1 MHRHAIF
8 SLFLYFFYFRNA
20 STVVAITGKTAT
32 PEGKQASVKVSFKS
46 KKTKKISKYS
56 YVSKVTVA
64 EDKLTMTA
72 EATHANEIVA
82 TFNKA
87 VGSDAKVTLKK
98 GTADVANTAKIA
110 EDGKSA
116 TITLTGKLSDGT
128 YTVTVVAA
136 DQTVTADV
144 VAKNE
149 VLTSFEIGSTLK
161 ETVKADS
168 TTGNKATAEI
178 SYQALN
184 QYGDKINYKA
194 DDKSVTVSIGKVNS
208 VIKACKTSEAGT
220 ITVEE
225 IPSMYAIPGQSFTVV
240 IVDTVNNTGVTLNKT
255 AVYGASA
262 TAAEFT
268 SAGVYS
274 MNKSAFKDVADGDEV
289 ANFELLFTAKDQY
302 GDDMSAEKVAT
313 LASEGAI
320 QVTIAGG
327 LTNVKADD
335 KYKVNPKAD
344 SGVNVVEIGDKTY
357 FAVPFAAAGSTSK
370 KANAGTYNVTIVNN
384 TKGIVYTGEYTVTSG
399 TIISSIQISAKDTIY
414 AGQDN
419 EMDYVVTDTEG
430 KNVTDYATL
439 KDIKVKNN
447 SKDDKF
453 SWKQNSNGTA
463 KLIYKPLKM
472 TEPTD
477 PTKVAARDYTKSE
490 IRSCTIE
497 ANKAESGKLL
507 VKSQTFTVYYQRTP
521 LSVSGLASNAASVTT
536 TGDLDVELK
545 NLVVLDQYQNP
556 YSEGDLKDA
565 YDTIGKDIYVTVAAN
580 AKNASVKINGTPVSN
595 TKETT
600 KLTKKIVMTGITDK
614 VKLNFVVVNGATVAS
629 RTSDDGVDVTFT
641 SGDARKIS
649 GLYVDSVN
657 GGCALRVDGIQ
668 NKAILY
674 KCDDSAKGKY
684 GPQYG
689 KDRGEKT
696 SSYTASNGTTYYSV
710 PNNVGSVVVKGIV
723 NGKKVVVDPRQ
734 YEFVG
739 ADQNGDLHIDGV
751 QSYDLAQKVI
761 TETREFKIVVSTD
774 DGPQTITGKVDVSNA
789 PAVAKTISA
798 NDVSTDYTVS
808 ATGKIF
814 TKTSADALFT
824 MKNQYNTNDNGSAL
838 YTYTVESV
846 TVSGDAVTY
855 KKEKVD
861 NGSELSASVLTPYLN
876 GSNNNYLTLDSN
888 VVITGSD
895 AIVAKVVVEGTVD
908 KSDAKDKTASK
919 TITLTITK

>member
-1 MHRHAIF
+1 
-8 SLFLYFFYFRNA
+8 
-20 STVVAITGKTAT
+20 
-32 PEGKQASVKVSFKS
+32 
-46 KKTKKISKYS
+46 
-56 YVSKVTVA
+56 
-64 EDKLTMTA
+64 MTA
-72 EATHANEIVA
+72 AATHANEIVA

-168 TTGNKATAEI
+168 KTDNKATAEI

-194 DDKSVTVSIGKVNS
+194 DDKSVTVSIGNVDTT
-208 VIKACKTSEAGT
+208 KACKTSEAGT
-220 ITVEE
+220 ITVKD

-268 SAGVYS
+268 SAGVYNTS
-274 MNKSAFKDVADGDEV
+274 KSAFKDVADGDEV
-289 ANFELLFTAKDQY
+289 NNFKLLFTAKDQY
-302 GDDMSAEKVAT
+302 SDDMSAEKVAA
-313 LASEGAI
+313 LASDGAI

-335 KYKVNPKAD
+335 SYKVNPKTS

-384 TKGIVYTGEYTVTSG
+384 TKGIVYTGEYNVTSG

-447 SKDDKF
+447 STGDKF

-477 PTKVAARDYTKSE
+477 PTKAAARDYTKSE

-536 TGDLDVELK
+536 DGKLNVELK

-556 YSEGDLKDA
+556 YSADDLKSA
-565 YDTIGKDIYVTVAAN
+565 YTTIGKDIQV
-580 AKNASVKINGTPVSN
+580 SVKADNGATVKMGTTTLSSGATAMSAKIEMSN
-595 TKETT
+595 
-600 KLTKKIVMTGITDK
+600 ITDK
-614 VKLNFVVVNGATVAS
+614 VKLNFVVKNDATVAS
-629 RTSDDGVDVTFT
+629 KTSTDGVDITFT
-641 SGDARKIS
+641 RGDARKIS

-674 KCDDSAKGKY
+674 KCDDSASGR
-684 GPQYG
+684 YG

-696 SSYTASNGTTYYSV
+696 NSYTSNGTTYYSI
-710 PNNVGSVVVKGIV
+710 PNNIGSVVVKGIV
-723 NGKKVVVDPRQ
+723 NGKKVVVDPSQ

-739 ADQNGDLHIDGV
+739 AEESGDLYIDGV

-798 NDVSTDYTVS
+798 NDVKTDFTVS

-814 TKTSADALFT
+814 TKASADALFT
-824 MKNQYNTNDNGSAL
+824 MKNQYNSIDNGSAL

-876 GSNNNYLTLDSN
+876 GSNNNYLTLDKD
-888 VVITGSD
+888 VVIKGSD

>member
-1 MHRHAIF
+1 
-8 SLFLYFFYFRNA
+8 
-20 STVVAITGKTAT
+20 
-32 PEGKQASVKVSFKS
+32 
-46 KKTKKISKYS
+46 
-56 YVSKVTVA
+56 
-64 EDKLTMTA
+64 MTA

-168 TTGNKATAEI
+168 TTENKATAEI

-194 DDKSVTVSIGKVNS
+194 DDKSVTISIGKVKET
-208 VIKACKTSEAGT
+208 KACKTSEAGT

-302 GDDMSAEKVAT
+302 GDDMSAEKVAA

-335 KYKVNPKAD
+335 KYKVNPKTN
-344 SGVNVVEIGDKTY
+344 SGVNVVEIGDNTY
-357 FAVPFAAAGSTSK
+357 FAVPFAAAGSTST

-447 SKDDKF
+447 STGDKF
-453 SWKQNSNGTA
+453 SWKQNTNGTA
-463 KLIYKPLKM
+463 KLVYKPAKM
-472 TEPTD
+472 DEPD
-477 PTKVAARDYTKSE
+477 VNKAAARDYTKSE

-521 LSVSGLASNAASVTT
+521 LSVSGLASDAASVTT
-536 TGDLDVELK
+536 DGDLSVELK

-556 YSEGDLKDA
+556 YSADDLKND
-565 YDTIGKDIYVTVAAN
+565 DGTIGKDIKVSVKAAN
-580 AKNASVKINGTPVSN
+580 GATVKMGTTDLSSTATAMSAKIEMSN
-595 TKETT
+595 
-600 KLTKKIVMTGITDK
+600 ITDK
-614 VKLNFVVVNGATVAS
+614 VKLNFVVANDATVAS
-629 RTSDDGVDVTFT
+629 KTSTDGVDITFT
-641 SGDARKIS
+641 KGDASKVS

-657 GGCALRVDGIQ
+657 GGCALRADGVLA
-668 NKAILY
+668 NAILV
-674 KCDDSAKGKY
+674 K
-684 GPQYG
+684 
-689 KDRGEKT
+689 
-696 SSYTASNGTTYYSV
+696 SNGDDANKTAGETY
-710 PNNVGSVVVKGIV
+710 NNLGAVVVKGIV
-723 NGKKVVVDPRQ
+723 NGKKVVIKPSQ
-734 YEFVG
+734 YAFVG
-739 ADQNGDLHIDGV
+739 AEQSGDLYLDGV
-751 QSYDLAQKVI
+751 QSYALAQKVI
-761 TETREFKIVVSTD
+761 TETREFSIVVSTA

-789 PAVAKTISA
+789 PSTAKTISA
-798 NDVSTDYTVS
+798 KDTSTDYSVT
-808 ATGKIF
+808 A
-814 TKTSADALFT
+814 ADAKSGVIRLNDVDKLFT
-824 MKNQYNTNDNGSAL
+824 MKDQYNAIVSGSEL
-838 YTYTVESV
+838 LTYTVESL
-846 TVSGDAVTY
+846 TVSGSGI
-855 KKEKVD
+855 KVGNDDKD
-861 NGSELSASVLTPYLN
+861 NGAELDTKLLSPYLN
-876 GSNNNYLTLDSN
+876 GSNNNYLTLDSS
-888 VVITGSD
+888 VTGKAGDIIT
-895 AIVAKVVVEGTVD
+895 AKVVVEGAIKGET
-908 KSDAKDKTASK
+908 KTASK
-919 TITLTITK
+919 TITLTITF

>member
-1 MHRHAIF
+1 
-8 SLFLYFFYFRNA
+8 
-20 STVVAITGKTAT
+20 
-32 PEGKQASVKVSFKS
+32 
-46 KKTKKISKYS
+46 
-56 YVSKVTVA
+56 
-64 EDKLTMTA
+64 MTA
-72 EATHANEIVA
+72 QATHANEIVA

-168 TTGNKATAEI
+168 KTDNKATAEI

-194 DDKSVTVSIGKVNS
+194 DDKSVTVSIGNVAGT
-208 VIKACKTSEAGT
+208 KACKTSEAGT
-220 ITVEE
+220 ITVKD

-268 SAGVYS
+268 SAGVYNTS
-274 MNKSAFKDVADGDEV
+274 KSAFKDVADGDEV
-289 ANFELLFTAKDQY
+289 NNFKLLFTAKDQY
-302 GDDMSAEKVAT
+302 SDDMSAEKVAA
-313 LASEGAI
+313 LASDGAI

-335 KYKVNPKAD
+335 SYKVNPKTN

-384 TKGIVYTGEYTVTSG
+384 TKGIVYTGEYNVTSG

-447 SKDDKF
+447 STGDKF

-477 PTKVAARDYTKSE
+477 PTKAAARDYTKSE

-614 VKLNFVVVNGATVAS
+614 VKLNFVVKNNATVAS
-629 RTSDDGVDVTFT
+629 KASTDGVDVTFT
-641 SGDARKIS
+641 KGDARKIS

-674 KCDDSAKGKY
+674 KCDDSASGR
-684 GPQYG
+684 YG

-696 SSYTASNGTTYYSV
+696 YSYTSGSTTYYTV
-710 PNNVGSVVVKGIV
+710 PNHIGSVVVKGIV
-723 NGKKVVVDPRQ
+723 NGKKVVVDPSQ

-739 ADQNGDLHIDGV
+739 AEESGDLYIDGV

-798 NDVSTDYTVS
+798 NDVKTDFTVS

-814 TKTSADALFT
+814 TKASADALFT
-824 MKNQYNTNDNGSAL
+824 MKNQYNSIDNGSAL

-846 TVSGDAVTY
+846 TVSGGAVTY
-855 KKEKVD
+855 KNEKVD

-876 GSNNNYLTLDSN
+876 GSNNNYLTLDKD
-888 VVITGSD
+888 VVIKGSD

>member
-1 MHRHAIF
+1 MVKAVEQQPE
-8 SLFLYFFYFRNA
+8 N
-20 STVVAITGKTAT
+20 VAL
-32 PEGKQASVKVSFKS
+32 S
-46 KKTKKISKYS
+46 
-56 YVSKVTVA
+56 
-64 EDKLTMTA
+64 MTA

-98 GTADVANTAKIA
+98 GSSDVANTVKIA

-136 DQTVTADV
+136 EETVTADV

-149 VLTSFEIGSTLK
+149 VLTSFKIGSTLK
-161 ETVKADS
+161 EKEKASKDNS
-168 TTGNKATAEI
+168 DKATAVL
-178 SYQALN
+178 SYEALN

-194 DDKSVTVSIGKVNS
+194 DENSVTVSIGHVKET
-208 VIKACKTSEAGT
+208 KACKTSEAGT
-220 ITVEE
+220 ITVDQ

-240 IVDTVNNTGVTLNKT
+240 IVDTVNNTGVTLNNT

-268 SAGVYS
+268 SAGVYNTS
-274 MNKSAFKDVADGDEV
+274 KSAFKDVADGDKVVEY
-289 ANFELLFTAKDQY
+289 ELLFTAKDQY
-302 GDDMSAEKVAT
+302 GDDMGAEDVAT
-313 LASEGAI
+313 LASDGAI

-327 LTNVKADD
+327 LTNIKADD
-335 KYKVNPKAD
+335 KYKVNPKAQ
-344 SGVNVVEIGDKTY
+344 SGVNVVEINDKTY
-357 FAVPFAAAGSTSK
+357 FAVPFAVAGSTSD
-370 KANAGTYNVTIVNN
+370 KANAGTYTVTIVNN

-399 TIISSIQISAKDTIY
+399 TIISSIQFSPKDTIY

-419 EMDYVVTDTEG
+419 EFDYVITDTEG
-430 KNVTDYATL
+430 QNVTDYATL
-439 KDIKVKNN
+439 KNIEVKNN
-447 SKDDKF
+447 SDGDKF
-453 SWKQNSNGTA
+453 TWKQNSNGTA
-463 KLIYKPLKM
+463 KLVYKPLKM
-472 TEPTD
+472 AEPTVG
-477 PTKVAARDYTKSE
+477 KAVARDYTKSE
-490 IRSCTIE
+490 IRSCTIQ
-497 ANKAESGKLL
+497 ANKPESGKLL

-536 TGDLDVELK
+536 NGKLDVELK

-556 YSEGDLKDA
+556 YSEGDLKNA
-565 YDTIGKDIYVTVAAN
+565 YGTIGADILVT
-580 AKNASVKINGTPVSN
+580 AKAVNGADVKIGKTTLSATA
-595 TKETT
+595 TKMSD
-600 KLTKKIVMTGITDK
+600 KIVMTGISDK
-614 VKLNFVVVNGATVAS
+614 VKLNFVVSNNATVAS
-629 RTSDDGVDVTFT
+629 KTSTDGVDVTFT
-641 SGDARKIS
+641 KGDARKIS

-674 KCDDSAKGKY
+674 KCDDSASG
-684 GPQYG
+684 QYG

-696 SSYTASNGTTYYSV
+696 SSYTASNGTTYYTV

-723 NGKKVVVDPRQ
+723 NGKKVVVDPSQ

-739 ADQNGDLHIDGV
+739 AEQNGDLYIDGV

-761 TETREFKIVVSTD
+761 TETREFTIVVSTD
-774 DGPQTITGKVDVSNA
+774 DGPQTITGKVEVSNA

-798 NDVSTDYTVS
+798 NDVTTNFEVS
-808 ATGKIF
+808 ANSKIF
-814 TKTSADALFT
+814 TKASADALFT
-824 MKNQYNTNDNGSAL
+824 MKNQYNTIDNGSAL

-846 TVSGDAVTY
+846 TVSGSAVEY
-855 KKEKVD
+855 DGKIVG

-876 GSNNNYLTLDSN
+876 GSNNNYLTLDTN
-888 VVITGSD
+888 KVKITGSD
-895 AIVAKVVVEGTVD
+895 AIIAKVVVEGTVD

-919 TITLTITK
+919 TITLTITQ

>member
-1 MHRHAIF
+1 
-8 SLFLYFFYFRNA
+8 
-20 STVVAITGKTAT
+20 
-32 PEGKQASVKVSFKS
+32 
-46 KKTKKISKYS
+46 
-56 YVSKVTVA
+56 
-64 EDKLTMTA
+64 MTA

-168 TTGNKATAEI
+168 TTENKATAEI

-194 DDKSVTVSIGKVNS
+194 DEKSVTVSIGNVDAT
-208 VIKACKTSEAGT
+208 KACKTSEAGT
-220 ITVEE
+220 ITVKD

-268 SAGVYS
+268 SAGVYNTS
-274 MNKSAFKDVADGDEV
+274 KSAFKDVADGDDV

-302 GDDMSAEKVAT
+302 GDDMSAEKVAA

-335 KYKVNPKAD
+335 KYKVNPKAN
-344 SGVNVVEIGDKTY
+344 SGVNVVEIGDNTY
-357 FAVPFAAAGSTSK
+357 FAVPFAAAGSTST

-447 SKDDKF
+447 STGDKF

-477 PTKVAARDYTKSE
+477 PTKAAARDYTKSE

-521 LSVSGLASNAASVTT
+521 LSVSGLASDAASVTT
-536 TGDLDVELK
+536 DGNLNVELK

-556 YSEGDLKDA
+556 YSADDLKSA
-565 YDTIGKDIYVTVAAN
+565 YSTIGKDIQVSVKAAN
-580 AKNASVKINGTPVSN
+580 GATVKMGTTALSSTATAMSAKIAMS
-595 TKETT
+595 
-600 KLTKKIVMTGITDK
+600 GITDK
-614 VKLNFVVVNGATVAS
+614 VKLNFVVANDATVAS
-629 RTSDDGVDVTFT
+629 KTSTDGVDITFT
-641 SGDARKIS
+641 KGDARKIS

-657 GGCALRVDGIQ
+657 GGCALRVNGIES
-668 NKAILY
+668 KAILY
-674 KCDDSAKGKY
+674 KCDDSTSG
-684 GPQYG
+684 QYG

-696 SSYTASNGTTYYSV
+696 YSYTSNGTTYYAI
-710 PNNVGSVVVKGIV
+710 PNNIGSVVVKGIV
-723 NGKKVVVDPRQ
+723 NGKKVVVDPTQ

-739 ADQNGDLHIDGV
+739 AEESGDLYIDGV
-751 QSYDLAQKVI
+751 QSYELAQKVI
-761 TETREFKIVVSTD
+761 TETREFTIVVSTD

-798 NDVSTDYTVS
+798 NDVNTDFTVS
-808 ATGKIF
+808 ANGKIF
-814 TKTSADALFT
+814 TKASADALFT
-824 MKNQYNTNDNGSAL
+824 MKNQYNSVDNGSAL

-846 TVSGDAVTY
+846 TVSGEAVTY
-855 KKEKVD
+855 KGEKVD

-876 GSNNNYLTLDSN
+876 GSNNNYLTLDQK

-919 TITLTITK
+919 TITLTITQ

>member
-1 MHRHAIF
+1 M
-8 SLFLYFFYFRNA
+8 LFFYTCNA

-32 PEGKQASVKVSFKS
+32 PEGKQAAVKVSFKA

-161 ETVKADS
+161 EETKADS
-168 TTGNKATAEI
+168 SKGATAKI

-184 QYGDKINYKA
+184 QYGDKINYVA
-194 DDKSVTVSIGKVNS
+194 DKNSVTISIGKVTKTS
-208 VIKACKTSEAGT
+208 ACKTSEAGT
-220 ITVEE
+220 ITVED

-262 TAAEFT
+262 TATEFT

-274 MNKSAFKDVADGDEV
+274 MAKSAFRDVADGDKI
-289 ANFELLFTAKDQY
+289 ADYELLFTVKDQY
-302 GDDMSAEKVAT
+302 GDDMGAKDVAIQA
-313 LASEGAI
+313 ASDGAI

-327 LTNVKADD
+327 LTNIKANDD
-335 KYKVNPKAD
+335 KYKDKSYNE
-344 SGVNVVEIGDKTY
+344 NVVEIGDTTY
-357 FAVPFAAAGSTSK
+357 FAVPFAAAGSTSNADNAD
-370 KANAGTYNVTIVNN
+370 KANAGTYTVTIVNN

-399 TIISSIQISAKDTIY
+399 TVISSIQISQKDTIY

-419 EMDYVVTDTEG
+419 ELEYVVTDTNG
-430 KNVTDYATL
+430 KDITDYDTL
-439 KDIKVKNN
+439 KSVKVTNN
-447 SKDDKF
+447 SKNDEF

-463 KLIYKPLKM
+463 KLIYKPAKM
-472 TEPTD
+472 DEPD
-477 PTKVAARDYTKSE
+477 LSKAAARDYTKSE

-536 TGDLDVELK
+536 NAKGTLDVELK

-556 YSEGDLKDA
+556 YSESDLKNA
-565 YDTIGKDIYVTVAAN
+565 YGTIGKDILVSVKAAN
-580 AKNASVKINGTPVSN
+580 GATVKIGS
-595 TKETT
+595 TT
-600 KLTKKIVMTGITDK
+600 LTEGSTATAMSAKIEMSGITNK
-614 VKLNFVVVNGATVAS
+614 VKLNFVVANNATVAS
-629 RTSDDGVDVTFT
+629 KTSTDGVDVTFT
-641 SGDARKIS
+641 KGDARKIS

-657 GGCALRVDGIQ
+657 CGCALRVDGIQ

-674 KCDDSAKGKY
+674 KCDDSASGK
-684 GPQYG
+684 YG
-689 KDRGEKT
+689 KDRGEKP
-696 SSYTASNGTTYYSV
+696 YTYDSNSTTYYAI
-710 PNNVGSVVVKGIV
+710 PNNIGSVVVKGIV
-723 NGKKVVVDPRQ
+723 NGKKVVVDPTQ

-739 ADQNGDLHIDGV
+739 AEASGDLYIDGV

-761 TETREFKIVVSTD
+761 TETREFTIVVSTD

-798 NDVSTDYTVS
+798 NAEEINDTISLT
-808 ATGKIF
+808 ATKDGKIF
-814 TKTSADALFT
+814 TKASADALFT
-824 MKNQYNTNDNGSAL
+824 MKNQYNSIDNGSAL

-855 KKEKVD
+855 DGKEVKD
-861 NGSELSASVLTPYLN
+861 GSELSASVLTPYLN
-876 GSNNNYLTLDSN
+876 GSNNNYLTLDKK

-919 TITLTITK
+919 TITLTITQ